1 MADICKVGD
10 TVYRLFKNGIM
21 ETKVIRIDHYP
32 HAVYK
37 LENCNDSY
45 FERAFGKTLF
55 LTIDDANR
63 AIQTKENIAKKR
75 EMLKEYETELNEKLG
90 LENHRIIK

>member
-1 MADICKVGD
+1 MADMCNVGD
-10 TVYRLFKNGIM
+10 TVYRLSKNGIM
-21 ETKVIRIDHYP
+21 ETTVIAIDHYP

-37 LENCNDSY
+37 LAGWADSY
-45 FERAFGKTLF
+45 FDRAFGRTIF
-55 LTIDDANR
+55 LTMEDANK
-63 AIQTKENIAKKR
+63 AVQTKENIAKKR

>member
-1 MADICKVGD
+1 MVDMCKVGD
-10 TVYRLFKNGIM
+10 TVYKLTKNGII

-37 LENCNDSY
+37 LEACHDSY

-55 LTIDDANR
+55 LTMEDANKAVLR
-63 AIQTKENIAKKR
+63 KNNIQEKR
-75 EMLKEYETELNEKLG
+75 ELLKEYERELNMKFDLG
-90 LENHRIIK
+90 DHFIMK